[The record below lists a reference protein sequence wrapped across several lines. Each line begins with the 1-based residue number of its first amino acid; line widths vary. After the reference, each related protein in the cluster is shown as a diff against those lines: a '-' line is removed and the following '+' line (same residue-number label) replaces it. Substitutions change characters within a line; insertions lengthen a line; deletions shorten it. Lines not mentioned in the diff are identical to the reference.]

1 MNSFSPRSNGITKM
15 EILVNLGLYK
25 LLLIRI
31 EPRLLNIGY
40 FFQITK
46 SKLLLKLLNV
56 AIKGLL
62 ILQGYN
68 HMLGIIEGL
77 PVL

>member
-1 MNSFSPRSNGITKM
+1 M
-15 EILVNLGLYK
+15 EMLVNPGLHK

-31 EPRLLNIGY
+31 EPRLLDIGY
-40 FFQITK
+40 FFRVTK

-62 ILQGYN
+62 ILRGYN
-68 HMLGIIEGL
+68 HMPGIIEGL
-77 PVL
+77 PVLQLIWRNA